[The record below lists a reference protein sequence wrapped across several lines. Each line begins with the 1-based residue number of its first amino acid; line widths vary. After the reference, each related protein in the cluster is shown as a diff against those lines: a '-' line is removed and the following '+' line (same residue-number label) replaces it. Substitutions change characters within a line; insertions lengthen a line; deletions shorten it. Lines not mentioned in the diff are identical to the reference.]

1 MKSKEKLVIISAI
14 ILIILIV
21 LLIIYKCV
29 NKDQKEPVEI
39 IDDQEQSVDLS
50 VYFGEDKSYTDVKA
64 FMKEIRDKN
73 ISLSSDVDSDE
84 NSKKIYIAFG
94 KPEELQIKT
103 PQEVTDLVNK
113 DKKYWI
119 GIVNTNNISNDG
131 TDEVETEIK
140 VDSEGYYSDGQIRLI
155 TIYEK

>member
-39 IDDQEQSVDLS
+39 IDDQGQSVDLS